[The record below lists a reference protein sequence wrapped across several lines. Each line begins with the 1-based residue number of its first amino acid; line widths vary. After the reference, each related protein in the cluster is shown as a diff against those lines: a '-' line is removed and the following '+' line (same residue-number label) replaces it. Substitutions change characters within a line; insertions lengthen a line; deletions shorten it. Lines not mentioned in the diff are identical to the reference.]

1 MKKKTVI
8 IALATIVA
16 ICVIVAI
23 CLLCTQTSRSENG
36 TSDNKETIVN
46 TETNPGN
53 ESSDHEDDDS
63 SVTDNNKDTDDSNK
77 LDNGTENNEDDKNV
91 SDEENN
97 ENIADDV
104 VNNTTGSNDDNDA
117 TDSEEDK
124 NTSNGDGNDNPIN
137 PYESPVVIGF
147 GLYVC
152 EVDNTLPYTNGQII
166 NGVETVLK
174 DGRTIYSFGNYE
186 TMYIASI
193 EKGEITSGLGKGK
206 YFTMNSDFS
215 DNLVECYGNI
225 TRYSDGTYSGS
236 MSAYYVNTT
245 AKELVYYTAPIYR
258 CNDDVYLVVNNNA
271 KPFKNN
277 EHIVS
282 SETVYACV
290 EDVKINIYTYFVL
303 MTEMYNDLYNGFEI
317 VFYDFNKQIVG
328 SSIYTNNNLPNEIVW
343 SAEAYTAEINLQ
355 YDGETLLTIT
365 RNRRNIEKSNK
376 GYDWDTVIDGVCYH
390 HHISWILEN

>member
-1 MKKKTVI
+1 
-8 IALATIVA
+8 
-16 ICVIVAI
+16 
-23 CLLCTQTSRSENG
+23 
-36 TSDNKETIVN
+36 
-46 TETNPGN
+46 
-53 ESSDHEDDDS
+53 
-63 SVTDNNKDTDDSNK
+63 
-77 LDNGTENNEDDKNV
+77 
-91 SDEENN
+91 
-97 ENIADDV
+97 
-104 VNNTTGSNDDNDA
+104 
-117 TDSEEDK
+117 
-124 NTSNGDGNDNPIN
+124 
-137 PYESPVVIGF
+137 
-147 GLYVC
+147 
-152 EVDNTLPYTNGQII
+152 
-166 NGVETVLK
+166 
-174 DGRTIYSFGNYE
+174 
-186 TMYIASI
+186 
-193 EKGEITSGLGKGK
+193 
-206 YFTMNSDFS
+206 
-215 DNLVECYGNI
+215 
-225 TRYSDGTYSGS
+225 

-317 VFYDFNKQIVG
+317 VFDDFNKQIVG

>member
-8 IALATIVA
+8 IALATVVA

-23 CLLCTQTSRSENG
+23 CLLCTQTSRSEHG

-53 ESSDHEDDDS
+53 ENSDHEDDDS
-63 SVTDNNKDTDDSNK
+63 SVTDNSNDTDDSND
-77 LDNGTENNEDDKNV
+77 LDNGTENNDDDKNV
-91 SDEENN
+91 SDEETN

-104 VNNTTGSNDDNDA
+104 VNNTTGSNDDNDE
-117 TDSEEDK
+117 TDSEEDN
-124 NTSNGDGNDNPIN
+124 NTSNGDGNDNPMN

-152 EVDNTLPYTNGQII
+152 ESGNALPYTNGQII

-174 DGRTIYSFGNYE
+174 DGRTIYNFGNYE
-186 TMYIASI
+186 AMYIASI

-236 MSAYYVNTT
+236 MSAYYINTT
-245 AKELVYYTAPIYR
+245 TKELVYYTAPIYR

-303 MTEMYNDLYNGFEI
+303 GTEMYNDLYNGFEI

>member
-1 MKKKTVI
+1 MVITANFKSKTKDSNILASFIEGKIILKGRNFDMKKKTVI

-328 SSIYTNNNLPNEIVW
+328 KKRE
-343 SAEAYTAEINLQ
+343 
-355 YDGETLLTIT
+355 
-365 RNRRNIEKSNK
+365 SNQMK
-376 GYDWDTVIDGVCYH
+376 D
-390 HHISWILEN
+390 